1 MKLPTEIKEAK
12 RVIRR
17 TRLTPEQLKDLVLRA
32 QRYDEE
38 ALLQP

>member
-12 RVIRR
+12 CVIRR
-17 TRLTPEQLKDLVLRA
+17 TRLTPEQLKELVLRA